1 MSSSNNASRR
11 LEGKVAVVTGGAS
24 GIGEAT
30 VRTFVS
36 NGAKVVVA
44 DIQDGPGL
52 QLVQELGGDEVAR
65 YVHCDV
71 TNETQFA
78 AALDLSVEV
87 FGGLDILHNNA
98 GILGVIGP
106 IEKIEGEDWDS
117 TVQVLVKSYFLG
129 IKHATRIMRAG
140 ERGGSIIN
148 TASVA
153 SLLGGFAP
161 HCYTTCKHAL
171 VGLTKSAAAELRS
184 YEIRVNAI
192 SPGAVITPLFFK
204 SANSLS
210 GYTPTTSALATAEK
224 VKKATVTDDKKN
236 GDSPVDLVS
245 KDEAPTGLRST
256 VTTAQDVANVA
267 LFLASDE
274 SKYVSGHNLVVD
286 GSYTAAPERM
296 QLPLFFGNTGMV
308 TASVKSDDTAFH

>member
-1 MSSSNNASRR
+1 M
-11 LEGKVAVVTGGAS
+11 AVVTGGAS

-30 VRTFVS
+30 VRTFIA
-36 NGAKVVVA
+36 NGARVVVA

-52 QLVQELGGDEVAR
+52 QLVQELGGDAVAR

-71 TNETQFA
+71 TNEEQFA
-78 AALDLSVEV
+78 AALDLSVSA

-106 IEKIEGEDWDS
+106 IEKIEEDDWDR
-117 TVQVLVKSYFLG
+117 TVLVLIKSYFLG
-129 IKHATRIMRAG
+129 IKHATRIMRPA
-140 ERGGSIIN
+140 EKGGSIIN

-153 SLLGGFAP
+153 SVLGGFAP

-184 YEIRVNAI
+184 YQIRVNAI
-192 SPGAVITPLFFK
+192 SPAAVITPMLFK

-210 GYTPTTSALATAEK
+210 GYNPTPSALLTAEI
-224 VKKATVTDDKKN
+224 VKAGATEGKRN
-236 GDSPVDLVS
+236 GDVPLDLTSRYQDPV
-245 KDEAPTGLRST
+245 GLRST
-256 VTTAQDVANVA
+256 VTTAQDIANVA

-296 QLPLFFGNTGMV
+296 QLPLFFGNTVMV
-308 TASVKSDDTAFH
+308 TASVKSDDTSFHPPSSSSSSS